1 MAVLDVSR
9 PWFVA
14 ATTGERI
21 VAFGRV
27 GKPLALRFLRVICAP
42 AGTSPARR
50 AAVHATDFKSAWCRA
65 VPGEIFNM
73 TLLSSKKRETRKSLS
88 QPGWITLE
96 GGFAARQCVVQN
108 LSETGAKVT
117 IDDPN
122 TLPAKLRL
130 AFSRDART
138 GRRCEVVWR
147 RGKSVGVKF
156 VR

>member
-1 MAVLDVSR
+1 LVGRASR
-9 PWFVA
+9 PQ
-14 ATTGERI
+14 TGFFGLDRDLTEARLAVQRI
-21 VAFGRV
+21 L
-27 GKPLALRFLRVICAP
+27 KPH
-42 AGTSPARR
+42 
-50 AAVHATDFKSAWCRA
+50 AVRLSS
-65 VPGEIFNM
+65 GEISDM
-73 TLLSSKKRETRKSLS
+73 ALLSSKKRASRKSLS

-96 GGFAARQCVVQN
+96 GGFAARQCVVQD
-108 LSETGAKVT
+108 LSATGAKVT

-122 TLPAKLRL
+122 SLPAKLRL

>member
-1 MAVLDVSR
+1 ME
-9 PWFVA
+9 A
-14 ATTGERI
+14 ATGERI

-27 GKPLALRFLRVICAP
+27 GKPLENPFFRPFRISIDAP
-42 AGTSPARR
+42 ETMA
-50 AAVHATDFKSAWCRA
+50 ATDFKAAWRRA
-65 VPGEIFNM
+65 SVGGTSDM
-73 TLLSSKKRETRKSLS
+73 ALLSSKKRESRKSLS

-96 GGFAARQCVVQN
+96 GGFAARQCVVQD
-108 LSETGAKVT
+108 LSATGAKVT

-122 TLPAKLRL
+122 SLPAKLRL